1 MCSDLWRDLWS
12 AQWSPQRNAQLSTKW
27 SAKWF
32 FFCEMLSAIFSVT
45 WFMKLS
51 VKCSVKWFV
60 LTDLCE
66 SICEVICKVT
76 WEVICKVVCADN
88 YISKRLKSGRE
99 KSQWNMTV
107 HWNLSNPMLKDKRII
122 DKDNRILIYL
132 HLNIRSSLLFFN
144 SFLFIHI
151 FNFYQAFS
159 PVVWNSFQSP

>member
-12 AQWSPQRNAQLSTKW
+12 AQWSAQWKRNAQLSTKW

-132 HLNIRSSLLFFN
+132 HLNTFFITFLQQFSFHTYLQLLPSFFPCC
-144 SFLFIHI
+144 LE
-151 FNFYQAFS
+151 
-159 PVVWNSFQSP
+159 